1 MEKNNKE
8 EFNEFPEDIDLQ
20 NCIKIIETNQLGLLI
35 QTRQIFTNSIRQA
48 CTICEKN
55 VKLDFSD
62 KLWYDN
68 RLIIAKELLERFGE
82 IKVIMNGN
90 SSEYQVGKSISD
102 PSILPSE
109 IAAVIIEFWK

>member
-1 MEKNNKE
+1 MENKE
-8 EFNEFPEDIDLQ
+8 DFYKFPKDIDLQ
-20 NCIKIIETNQLGLLI
+20 NCIKIIETNQQGLLT
-35 QTRQIFTNSIRQA
+35 QTRHDFTYKIRQA

-68 RLIIAKELLERFGE
+68 RIIIVKELLERFGE

-90 SSEYQVGKSISD
+90 TSEYQVGKSISD
-102 PSILPSE
+102 PSALPSE
-109 IAAVIIEFWK
+109 IVAVIIEFWK